1 MEFGPNLFM
10 CAWLASPVAVVS
22 LQRNIINFL
31 LGSPKVDGH
40 HGLGNSKPD
49 GTVKVV
55 AEGWPCFSTYQLCY
69 RSGVYSV
76 GGQYLYLLVNYGL
89 QNAK

>member
-1 MEFGPNLFM
+1 MEFGPNLFAY
-10 CAWLASPVAVVS
+10 AWLACPAAVVS
-22 LQRNIINFL
+22 LQKNIINFL
-31 LGSPKVDGH
+31 LGSHKADGH

-55 AEGWPCFSTYQLCY
+55 AEGWLCSPTYQLCY
-69 RSGVYSV
+69 GSRVYSV